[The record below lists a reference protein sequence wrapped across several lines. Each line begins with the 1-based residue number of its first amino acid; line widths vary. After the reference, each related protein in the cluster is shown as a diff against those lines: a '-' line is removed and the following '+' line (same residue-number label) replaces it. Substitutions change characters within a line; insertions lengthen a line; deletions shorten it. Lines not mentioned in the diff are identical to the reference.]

1 MTRSEILF
9 NYRQAIRQA
18 EKIDDIADKIERLA
32 TVKLDNTV
40 GSLRNNWNSDSSQ
53 RYYSKA
59 GQVQGDINNNAKNL
73 RRVASSIRSTAEAI
87 KRAELRALEIARA
100 RSYKN

>member
-18 EKIDDIADKIERLA
+18 NKLDEIADKIERLA
-32 TVKLDNTV
+32 TVKMDNTV
-40 GSLRNNWNSDSSQ
+40 GSLRNNWSSDNSQ

-59 GQVQGDINNNAKNL
+59 GQVQSDIETNARNV
-73 RRVASSIRSTAEAI
+73 RRVASSIRTTAESI
-87 KRAELRALEIARA
+87 KNAELRALEIARA
-100 RSYKN
+100 RSYNS